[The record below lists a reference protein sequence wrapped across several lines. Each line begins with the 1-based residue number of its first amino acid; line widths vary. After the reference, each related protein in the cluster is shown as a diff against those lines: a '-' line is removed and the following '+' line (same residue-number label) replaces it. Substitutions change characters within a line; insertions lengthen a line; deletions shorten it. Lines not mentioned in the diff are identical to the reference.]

1 MNAKSRILTG
11 AMLAAFFAAG
21 VQISIA
27 NGADTA
33 ASPDDAAA
41 SGVLNNAIASCNKSE
56 DDRFQAQQAQFQ
68 RERQDNQRVLT
79 QYQTQNDAMHKQYD
93 DLRANYALLE
103 ATNDEQKKQN
113 AELQQNYQE
122 TQKKLQDMQKNY
134 DELVKNYQSIQ
145 DQLNPKDKGLIGRL
159 FGG

>member
-1 MNAKSRILTG
+1 MNTRSRILTG
-11 AMLAAFFAAG
+11 AILAAFVAAG
-21 VQISIA
+21 AQISIA

-68 RERQDNQRVLT
+68 RERQDNQRVLV